1 MRKPQLVALLSVLA
15 MIVAVGV
22 IYWTQFRDES
32 PEVTRLAEGLGM
44 AVAEESAR
52 LAGGS
57 GKVVLILPKRGTF
70 VDPLVEIQRA
80 AFEKALAGHAGVSL
94 LATESIETERP
105 GTMGAG
111 GLDPAEFQAI
121 LTRAAGAKVV
131 VSLAGL
137 PEFPADAPLTAA
149 GRKIVV
155 VGSGTPQ
162 LKALLAAEVVQVA
175 IMPRVKPA
183 APTEQPKTAREWF
196 RHRYE
201 IITPANV
208 GSLP

>member
-15 MIVAVGV
+15 IIVAGGV

-44 AVAEESAR
+44 AAADEAAR

-70 VDPLVEIQRA
+70 VDPLVEIQRT
-80 AFEKALAGHAGVSL
+80 AFVKTLAGHAGLSL
-94 LATESIETERP
+94 LATESVETERP

-131 VSLAGL
+131 VSLAGF
-137 PEFPADAPLTAA
+137 PEFPADAPLVAE

-155 VGSGTPQ
+155 VGSGSPQ
-162 LKALLAAEVVQVA
+162 LKALLSAEVVQVV
-175 IMPRVKPA
+175 IVPRLKPA
-183 APTEQPKTAREWF
+183 TTTEKPQTAREWF
-196 RHRYE
+196 KLRYE
-201 IITPANV
+201 VFTPANV
-208 GSLP
+208 GALP

>member
-1 MRKPQLVALLSVLA
+1 MRKTQLVALLSVLA
-15 MIVAVGV
+15 IAVAGGV
-22 IYWTQFRDES
+22 IYWTQFRDET
-32 PEVTRLAEGLGM
+32 PETSRLAEGLGM
-44 AVAEESAR
+44 AAAEESAR
-52 LAGGS
+52 LAGSS

-80 AFEKALAGHAGVSL
+80 AFAKALAGHAGVSL
-94 LATESIETERP
+94 LATESVETERP

-131 VSLAGL
+131 ASLAGF
-137 PEFPADAPLTAA
+137 PEFPADKPLVAE
-149 GRKIVV
+149 GKKIVV

-162 LKALLAAEVVQVA
+162 LKALLSAEVVQVA
-175 IMPRVKPA
+175 IVPRVKPA
-183 APTEQPKTAREWF
+183 ANSDKPKTAREWF
-196 RHRYE
+196 KHSYE

-208 GSLP
+208 GALP

>member
-15 MIVAVGV
+15 IIVAGGV
-22 IYWTQFRDES
+22 IYWTQFQDDS

-44 AVAEESAR
+44 AAAEEAVR
-52 LAGGS
+52 LAGNQ
-57 GKVVLILPKRGTF
+57 GKVMLILPKRGTF

-80 AFEKALAGHAGVSL
+80 AFTKALAGHAGVSL
-94 LATESIETERP
+94 LATESVETERP

-131 VSLAGL
+131 VSLAGF
-137 PEFPADAPLTAA
+137 PEFPMDAPPVAA

-155 VGSGTPQ
+155 VASGSPQ
-162 LKALLAAEVVQVA
+162 LKALLLAEVVQVVIA
-175 IMPRVKPA
+175 PRVKPA
-183 APTEQPKTAREWF
+183 TTTEKPQTAREWF
-196 RHRYE
+196 KQSYE

-208 GSLP
+208 GALP

>member
-15 MIVAVGV
+15 IIVAGGV

-44 AVAEESAR
+44 AAADEAAR

-70 VDPLVEIQRA
+70 VDPLVEIQRT
-80 AFEKALAGHAGVSL
+80 AFVKTLAGHAGLSL
-94 LATESIETERP
+94 LATESVETERP

-131 VSLAGL
+131 ASLAGF
-137 PEFPADAPLTAA
+137 PEFPADAPLVAE

-155 VGSGTPQ
+155 VGSGSPQ
-162 LKALLAAEVVQVA
+162 LKALLSAEVVQVV
-175 IMPRVKPA
+175 IVPRLKPA
-183 APTEQPKTAREWF
+183 TTTEKPQTAREWF
-196 RHRYE
+196 KLRYE
-201 IITPANV
+201 VFTPANV
-208 GSLP
+208 GALP